1 MILRESVNF
10 VNLGMK
16 RFFLTISAAIA
27 VFSAAAAADPAAPV
41 ADAATQAAPADSL
54 KKKND
59 RKPRFRFDASNPD
72 VHDPVMAF
80 EDGRYY
86 LFNTGM
92 GIGVLSSADL
102 KTWKREAKVL
112 DPVPEWA
119 KARVPAYKGHTWA
132 PDIIRV
138 GDRWYL
144 YYSCSTFG
152 KNISA
157 IGVATNRTLNPES
170 PDYRWEDLGMVI
182 QSRPGEDDWN
192 AIDPNVVLDREGN
205 PWMTFGS
212 FWDGIQLVRLSKDM
226 KTPCGESVTIARRR
240 KPCDI
245 GGGAN
250 AIEAPFIVEKDGWYY
265 LFVSHDYCCKGLES
279 DYKTVVGRSRDIAG
293 PYVGKDGRDM
303 THGGGT
309 LLIGPDENYSGVGHC
324 SVYKFGDRW
333 LFAAHGYDRK
343 KDGASKLVLRDI
355 EWTADGWPT
364 LTFKAAPHTIP

>member
-1 MILRESVNF
+1 MSEFVNF

-16 RFFLTISAAIA
+16 RFFLTLCAALA
-27 VFSAAAAADPAAPV
+27 VFSAAADQTTPAAG
-41 ADAATQAAPADSL
+41 DATPAAPADSL

-59 RKPRFRFDASNPD
+59 PKPRFRFDASNPD
-72 VHDPVMAF
+72 VHDRVMAF

-119 KARVPAYKGHTWA
+119 KACVPAYKGHTWA

-157 IGVATNRTLNPES
+157 IGVATNKTLNPES
-170 PDYRWEDLGMVI
+170 PDFRWDDLGMVI
-182 QSRPGEDDWN
+182 QSRPGDNDWN
-192 AIDPNVVLDREGN
+192 AIDPNVVIDRDGN

-240 KPCDI
+240 KPC
-245 GGGAN
+245 GVGAGAN

-293 PYVGKDGRDM
+293 PYIDKAGREM

-309 LLIGPDENYSGVGHC
+309 LLAGPDGNYSGVGHC

-333 LFAAHGYDRK
+333 LFAAHGYDKRNA
-343 KDGASKLVLRDI
+343 GAAKLVLRNI
-355 EWTADGWPT
+355 TWSPDGWPE
-364 LTFKAAPHTIP
+364 LIHINAPLSIP